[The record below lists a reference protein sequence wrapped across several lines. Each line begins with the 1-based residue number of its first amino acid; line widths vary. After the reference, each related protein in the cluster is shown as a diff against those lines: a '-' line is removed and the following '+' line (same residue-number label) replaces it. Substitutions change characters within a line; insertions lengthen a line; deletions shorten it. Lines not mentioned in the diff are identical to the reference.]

1 MSNHPPATPRCFTP
15 EDLAALLAGR
25 LPADRLESAAAHLEG
40 CGDCS
45 SRLDALGD
53 TPDPLVDGL
62 RTPPEASYWSNP
74 ECDRAVALVE
84 ALGRQ
89 VTVSAPGPA
98 EPGETG
104 TYQPAP
110 LGQLGQYDLLEKL
123 GEGGMGQVFKARH
136 RLMNQTV
143 AVKVIH
149 RRYLD
154 RPGARERFR
163 REIQALAR
171 LDHPHIVRAQYA

>member
-1 MSNHPPATPRCFTP
+1 
-15 EDLAALLAGR
+15 
-25 LPADRLESAAAHLEG
+25 
-40 CGDCS
+40 
-45 SRLDALGD
+45 
-53 TPDPLVDGL
+53 
-62 RTPPEASYWSNP
+62 
-74 ECDRAVALVE
+74 
-84 ALGRQ
+84 
-89 VTVSAPGPA
+89 
-98 EPGETG
+98 PGETG

-171 LDHPHIVRAQYA
+171 LDRRHSARARSADGAGGAHSVVLESARGPSLSQVVRDEGPLPAARACAYARQAALALQHAHENGLVHRDIKPSNLLLTPAGQ